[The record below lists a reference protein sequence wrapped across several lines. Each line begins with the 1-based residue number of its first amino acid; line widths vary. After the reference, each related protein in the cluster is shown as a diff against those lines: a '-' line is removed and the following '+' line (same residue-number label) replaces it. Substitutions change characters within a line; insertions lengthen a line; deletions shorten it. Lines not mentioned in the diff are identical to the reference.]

1 MTETPA
7 EVDAEIGAGSGPG
20 SGDSAARHLRQV
32 ARGAGLS
39 LVGSVVSAVTTFGLV
54 LIVARVFDSHVSGV
68 FFAASAVFLI
78 LAGLTGLGVEAG
90 LARFAQ
96 RLEHDGEAGALPAL
110 MRSARNAVIGT
121 SIGTAVVLALAAD
134 PLGRLF
140 GWGAA
145 GPDLLLLVAVALP
158 CAVLAEYAQAGTRA
172 FGRMHET
179 VVVDRIGRSLAQV
192 LAVLLAGLA
201 DADAVGL
208 LAAWL
213 AWYPVSAVW
222 SLVALRRFVADRL
235 PADLAPLPAPTA
247 QFWSFTWPRALSVFA
262 RLGIQKVDIVLV
274 AALLSPVDAA
284 LYAAATRFV
293 ALGQIATTAITQVL
307 QPRFTTL
314 LLEGSHRNLT
324 VVHQTATAWNVLL
337 SWPLYLVVGC
347 APSAYLALFGA
358 DYDAS
363 QARWVVVVMTAV
375 MLVSVVTGP
384 VDTLLVM
391 GGRSATSMINTV
403 VALVVDLTLC
413 FALIPAW
420 GITGAAVAWGSAV
433 LVKAALALFYVR
445 RELGVASGAP
455 VVFLAC
461 GLCLLTVAFP
471 VLLLTPLGVP
481 WPASA
486 AVAVLSYSVGV
497 ALLRRQL
504 QLDVLGRTVAR
515 KQGDELM
522 GVRKYTSTL
531 RRSAPDW
538 LVRTLRCVAFAWG
551 WLTADFRMQPDIVV
565 VGAQRCGTTTLFRM
579 LESHPHLV
587 RPTQDKGTGYFDD
600 NFAKGSRWYRAHFPL
615 KLTGRLLA
623 GPEAMAFECSGYYLF
638 HPLAAERLAA
648 ALPRAQVVVLVR
660 DPVERAMS
668 AHRHELA
675 RGFEELPLDEALSVE
690 GERLDGEVDRL
701 VGDPGYRSYTHRHHA
716 YLARGEYGRQ
726 ISRFVDTMGA
736 ERVHVVDADAFFDDP
751 AREYAKLQRGLGI
764 PVYLPERV
772 ERWNAR
778 PGGPRLPRQRRESL
792 LQRFEDSDAELE
804 AFLGGPPAWRRQ
816 DQESS

>member
-1 MTETPA
+1 MTEMTA
-7 EVDAEIGAGSGPG
+7 
-20 SGDSAARHLRQV
+20 SAQGHLRHV
-32 ARGAGLS
+32 ARGAGLG

-54 LIVARVFDSHVSGV
+54 LIVARAFDTEVSGV

-110 MRSARNAVIGT
+110 MRNARTAVLGVST
-121 SIGTAVVLALAAD
+121 AVAVVLALVAG
-134 PLGRLF
+134 PLGEAL
-140 GWGAA
+140 GWGED
-145 GPDLLLLVAVALP
+145 GPDLLRLVALGLP
-158 CAVLAEYAQAGTRA
+158 FAVLAEYAQAGTRA

-179 VVVDRIGRSLAQV
+179 VVVDRISRSVAQV
-192 LAVLLAGLA
+192 AGVVVAGLA
-201 DADAVGL
+201 GVGEVGL

-213 AWYPVSAVW
+213 AWYPVSALW
-222 SLVALRRFVADRL
+222 SVLALRRFLATRL
-235 PADLAPLPAPTA
+235 PIDLAPLPAPTA
-247 QFWSFTWPRALSVFA
+247 AFWSFTWPRALSVFA
-262 RLGIQKVDIVLV
+262 RLGIQKIDIVLV
-274 AALLSPVDAA
+274 AALLSPADAA

-293 ALGQIATTAITQVL
+293 ALGQVATTAITQVM

-347 APSAYLALFGA
+347 APSAYLGLFGTG
-358 DYDAS
+358 YDTT

-403 VALVVDLTLC
+403 VALVVDLVLC
-413 FALIPAW
+413 FALIPVW
-420 GITGAAVAWGSAV
+420 GITGAAIAWGSAV
-433 LVKAALALFYVR
+433 LVKAALALVYVR
-445 RELGVASGAP
+445 RDLGVVSGAP
-455 VVFLAC
+455 IVFLAC
-461 GLCLLTVAFP
+461 GLCLTTVAAP
-471 VLLLTPLGVP
+471 VMLLTPMGVP
-481 WPASA
+481 WP
-486 AVAVLSYSVGV
+486 VAGVVALAGYSLGV

-504 QLDVLGRTVAR
+504 QLDVLGRVSVPKEGEQLVGIR
-515 KQGDELM
+515 KL
-522 GVRKYTSTL
+522 TSTL
-531 RRSAPDW
+531 RRTAPGW
-538 LVRTLRCVAFAWG
+538 LVRALRCLAFAWG
-551 WLTADFRMQPDIVV
+551 WVTADLRMQPDIVV

-579 LESHPHLV
+579 LESHPHLL

-615 KLTGRLLA
+615 RITGRLLG

-648 ALPRAQVVVLVR
+648 ALPKAQVVVLVR
-660 DPVERAMS
+660 DPIERAMS
-668 AHRHELA
+668 AYRHELA
-675 RGFEELPLDEALSVE
+675 RGFEQLPLDEALSVE

-701 VGDPGYRSYTHRHHA
+701 VDDPGYRSYTHRHHA

-726 ISRFVDTMGA
+726 IGRFVDELGA
-736 ERVHVVDADAFFDDP
+736 DRVHVVDADAFFDDP

-804 AFLGGPPAWRRQ
+804 AFLGGPPAWRRH
-816 DQESS
+816 DQETS